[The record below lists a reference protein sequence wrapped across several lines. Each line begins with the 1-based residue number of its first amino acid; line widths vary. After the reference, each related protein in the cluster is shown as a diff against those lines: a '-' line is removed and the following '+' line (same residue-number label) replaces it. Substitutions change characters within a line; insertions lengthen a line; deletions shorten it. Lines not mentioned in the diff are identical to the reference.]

1 MGPPSDTADTVRL
14 AVGEEHTLP
23 LAGAGSAG
31 YAWTVQV
38 TGTPG
43 AIEASVRAAPPPPI
57 APGTLPYGG
66 SQPQV
71 LAVRGLRAGRAEI
84 HLELSRPFGA
94 ARTPRASQDLI
105 VIVADG

>member
-1 MGPPSDTADTVRL
+1 MASTFRL
-14 AVGEEHTLP
+14 APGEERTVP

-43 AIEASVRAAPPPPI
+43 TVEAVVRAAPRPPV
-57 APGTLPYGG
+57 APGALPYGG
-66 SQPQV
+66 SQPQE
-71 LAVRGLRAGRAEI
+71 LILRALRAGRAQV

-94 ARTPRASQDLI
+94 VRTPRESLHLI
-105 VIVADG
+105 VVVADD